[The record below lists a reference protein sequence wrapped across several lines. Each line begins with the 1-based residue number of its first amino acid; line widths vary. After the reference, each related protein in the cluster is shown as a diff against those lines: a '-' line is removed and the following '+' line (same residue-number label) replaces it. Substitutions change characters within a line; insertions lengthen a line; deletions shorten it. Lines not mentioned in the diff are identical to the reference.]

1 MIAYQIR
8 TSVVGDPKRV
18 TVRALKDADEAEA
31 VAEFERVCGRMAAD
45 PETWLVELQAVMT
58 NTLSKKTV

>member
-8 TSVVGDPKRV
+8 TSVLGDPNRV
-18 TVRALKDADEAEA
+18 TVRALKGADEAMA
-31 VAEFERVCGRMAAD
+31 LAEYERVCARMAKT

-58 NTLSKKTV
+58 NTMVKKTV

>member
-8 TSVVGDPKRV
+8 TSVVGEPKRV
-18 TVRALKDADEAEA
+18 TVRALKDAAEAEA
-31 VAEFERVCGRMAAD
+31 VAEFERVCERMAAD

-58 NTLSKKTV
+58 NTLSKTTV